1 MKFVP
6 LILFPAVFFRRLSGK
21 SHADFEV
28 IMNSELRIQYQG
40 SLEGKLNKIAAFKQ
54 YLLRFFKQN
63 GKVVCAQLGV
73 ELEHFL
79 INQATMS
86 SYKYDEPNGQHE
98 LLRKLA
104 DRGWHVLIEEKGKLL
119 GVGKDDHT
127 ITLEPGGQVEI
138 SLHAVKTIG
147 EVDQTYQSVLGEIKS
162 LLAED
167 QALVAIGYHPKT
179 KIEELPLLPKA
190 RYQMMYKYFAG
201 RGLYCHN
208 MMKGTAATQ
217 VSIDYH
223 NEADFIKKFRVAN
236 FLSPF
241 IARIFDATP
250 IFEGELYAGDNCR
263 IMVWENTDIQRSKL
277 IKGSLDKTFTFEDY
291 TDFLLGVPPI
301 LVRIKGETVF
311 TKGEKL
317 VDLLARLDFDESDY
331 EHLTSMVFP
340 DVRLKRFIEIR
351 MPDALPYP
359 YNMAV
364 PALVKGIFYN
374 QANLDQYY
382 ELSKSFSDED
392 IKTLNSQLTRA
403 IAFSYKTLEMT
414 TFVLALLDDAAAALE
429 ASEASYLMPMKALI
443 LKDGSM
449 ARKLKSL
456 YRDQPGEFLSLIT
469 V

>member
-1 MKFVP
+1 M
-6 LILFPAVFFRRLSGK
+6 
-21 SHADFEV
+21 
-28 IMNSELRIQYQG
+28 
-40 SLEGKLNKIAAFKQ
+40 NKIDAFKQ
-54 YLLRFFKQN
+54 YLLSFFQQN
-63 GKVVCAQLGV
+63 SKEACEQLGV

-86 SYKYDEPNGQHE
+86 SYKYDEPGGQHA

-104 DRGWHVLIEEKGKLL
+104 HRGWRVLIEEKGKLL

-147 EVDQTYQSVLGEIKS
+147 EIDQTYQTVLSEIKS
-162 LLAED
+162 LLVAD
-167 QALVAIGYHPKT
+167 QALIAIGYHPRT

-190 RYQMMYKYFAG
+190 RYQMMYDYFAD

-223 NEADFIKKFRVAN
+223 DAADFSKKFRVAN

-250 IFEGELYAGDNCR
+250 IFEGKMYEGDNCR

-277 IKGSLDKTFTFEDY
+277 IAGSLDKTFTFEDY
-291 TDFLLGVPPI
+291 TDFLLRVPPI
-301 LVRIKGETVF
+301 LVQIKGETVF

-317 VDLLARLDFDESDY
+317 AELLERFDFDESDY
-331 EHLTSMVFP
+331 EHITSMVFP

-374 QANLDQYY
+374 QANLDKYY

-392 IKTLNSQLTRA
+392 IKTLNSQLTKA
-403 IAFSYKTLEMT
+403 IAFSYKTVEMT
-414 TFVLALLDDAAAALE
+414 TFVLVLLDDAAAALE
-429 ASEASYLMPMKALI
+429 ASEASYLTPMKALI
-443 LKDGSM
+443 SNDGSM
-449 ARKLKSL
+449 ARRLKSL
-456 YRDQPGEFLSLIT
+456 YREQPGEFISLIT

>member
-1 MKFVP
+1 
-6 LILFPAVFFRRLSGK
+6 L
-21 SHADFEV
+21 
-28 IMNSELRIQYQG
+28 
-40 SLEGKLNKIAAFKQ
+40 
-54 YLLRFFKQN
+54 
-63 GKVVCAQLGV
+63 LGV
-73 ELEHFL
+73 E
-79 INQATMS
+79 
-86 SYKYDEPNGQHE
+86 
-98 LLRKLA
+98 
-104 DRGWHVLIEEKGKLL
+104 
-119 GVGKDDHT
+119 KDYHT

-138 SLHAVKTIG
+138 SLHVAKTIG
-147 EVDQTYQSVLGEIKS
+147 EIDKAYQSVLGEIKS
-162 LLAED
+162 LLVED
-167 QALVAIGYHPKT
+167 QALVSIGYHPKT

-190 RYQMMYKYFAG
+190 RYKMMYDYFAD
-201 RGLYCHN
+201 RGLYCYN

-223 NEADFIKKFRVAN
+223 EEADFITKFRVAN

-250 IFEGELYAGDNCR
+250 IFEGEIYEGDNCR
-263 IMVWENTDIQRSKL
+263 IMVWENTDIERSKL
-277 IKGSLDKTFTFEDY
+277 IKGSLDKTFNFDDY
-291 TDFLLGVPPI
+291 ADFLLRVPPI
-301 LVRIKGETVF
+301 LVQIKGETVF

-317 VDLLARLDFDESDY
+317 VDLLERFDFNESDY

-340 DVRLKRFIEIR
+340 DVRVKKFIEIR

-364 PALVKGIFYN
+364 PALIKGIFYN
-374 QANLDQYY
+374 QANLNKYY

-392 IKTLNSQLTRA
+392 IKTLNSQLTKV
-403 IAFSYKTLEMT
+403 IAFNYKTIEMT
-414 TFVLALLDDAAAALE
+414 TFVLALLDDATAALE

-456 YRDQPGEFLSLIT
+456 YRDQPGEFISLIT